1 MDKIQKELKKLSP
14 KEKRWVGNILFQL
27 EQGDFLGL
35 NIKRLKG
42 HRDIFRVRKG
52 DLRIIFL
59 KEKKDIFIMAIDRRN
74 EKTSNFRL

>member
-52 DLRIIFL
+52 DIRIIYRVAG
-59 KEKKDIFIMAIDRRN
+59 KENYVLAIERCS
-74 EKTSNFRL
+74 EKTYKDF